1 MNVRL
6 GTNKNPNGWYTVAGE
21 EFEPQLVLLRTLIE
35 TDIKTIEEALEQ
47 AGGPWPPG
55 GISEWKKQ

>member
-1 MNVRL
+1 MDA
-6 GTNKNPNGWYTVAGE
+6 YTVAGE

-55 GISEWKKQ
+55 RISEWKKQ

>member
-1 MNVRL
+1 MSASVP
-6 GTNKNPNGWYTVAGE
+6 TKTQMDAYSVAGE

-55 GISEWKKQ
+55 RISEWKKR